1 MNNITTIFITQSI
14 GYNGNLLYYENIL
27 NGVYQKDINFKVF
40 YPDNNRK
47 LASGILLEKKVKL
60 FRFKFDLKGSLYHYN
75 VNLISPSFIMDLVKE
90 RPKKIIVSEF
100 SIISLYVILYSLFFR
115 VKIVQ
120 LIENDPKFVQKK
132 HSFFRV
138 LYRKLIALCVNKI
151 VVNNKFGQEYCTT
164 QLKVNLDK
172 VHVLTYLTS
181 EILPKEN
188 SIIKE
193 NEITTFLFVGQIH
206 RRKGVFQLLEAISH
220 LVHIKE
226 IKKFK
231 VIAVGAGKDL
241 EKVKSLSKDSKIENN
256 IEFIG
261 RVNYAELSHYF
272 KRSDVFMNLTLGDYR
287 ALVGFE
293 ALSQG
298 LPLIYSKYDGAFS
311 EVVINEKNGFI
322 IDPKNIQEIINTMTY
337 FINKPNEIVNF
348 SNISKKIFHKY
359 SFDSIL
365 KNWLQIIKL

>member
-1 MNNITTIFITQSI
+1 MH
-14 GYNGNLLYYENIL
+14 
-27 NGVYQKDINFKVF
+27 K
-40 YPDNNRK
+40 
-47 LASGILLEKKVKL
+47 
-60 FRFKFDLKGSLYHYN
+60 
-75 VNLISPSFIMDLVKE
+75 
-90 RPKKIIVSEF
+90 
-100 SIISLYVILYSLFFR
+100 
-115 VKIVQ
+115 
-120 LIENDPKFVQKK
+120 
-132 HSFFRV
+132 
-138 LYRKLIALCVNKI
+138 
-151 VVNNKFGQEYCTT
+151 
-164 QLKVNLDK
+164 
-172 VHVLTYLTS
+172 
-181 EILPKEN
+181 
-188 SIIKE
+188 
-193 NEITTFLFVGQIH
+193 
-206 RRKGVFQLLEAISH
+206 RKGIFQLLEAIDE
-220 LVHIKE
+220 LVNNKD
-226 IKKFK
+226 IKKFI
-231 VIAVGAGKDL
+231 VLAVGDGPDFGNAI
-241 EKVKSLSKDSKIENN
+241 ELSKHLKIDNY

-272 KRSDVFMNLTLGDYR
+272 TRSNVFMNLTLGDYR